1 MEQRREG
8 FLISTDQNKLD
19 IPMIYSFLTSSY
31 WAKNIPLDI
40 VEKSVRNAL
49 CFGIYDGSL
58 QVGFARVISDYATY
72 AYICDVFILDDYR
85 GKGLSK
91 WLMQCIM
98 QHSELQGL
106 RRWSLVTRDAHE
118 LYRKF
123 GFAQLQKP
131 ERYMEILRV
140 PPYGP

>member
-1 MEQRREG
+1 MEQRREAL
-8 FLISTDQNKLD
+8 LISTDQNKLD

-31 WAKNIPLDI
+31 WAKNIPRDI
-40 VEKSVRNAL
+40 LEKSVRNSL

-98 QHSELQGL
+98 QHPELQGL

-123 GFAQLQKP
+123 GFTQLQKP

>member
-1 MEQRREG
+1 MEQRKEG

-31 WAKNIPLDI
+31 WAKNVPRDI
-40 VEKSVRNAL
+40 VEKSARNSL
-49 CFGIYDGSL
+49 CFGIYNGSL

-123 GFAQLQKP
+123 GFTQLQKP
-131 ERYMEILRV
+131 ERYMEILRI